1 MSTSPKAPCAGAQF
15 ALLYTSP
22 EGARRIRVHTL
33 GLPVAGKLTHVFKGA
48 DLDAQLAVL
57 ARGVAC
63 KLPGG
68 TLAAAREVRRPQP

>member
-1 MSTSPKAPCAGAQF
+1 M
-15 ALLYTSP
+15 
-22 EGARRIRVHTL
+22 HTL

-57 ARGVAC
+57 ARGVAS

-68 TLAAAREVRRPQP
+68 TLAAAREVSSPRCLLCQPTAWSTHRGAEALLLDAPQ